1 MLLKT
6 NYFTL
11 ILLFFSLQL
20 SAQTTIIRGAVLE
33 AGTANPLPGTEVRL
47 PTGIG
52 ATTDSE
58 GRFELRLTLGAGR
71 VVLSFQ
77 RASFSTRELEVEL
90 DGKAEID
97 LGNIEL
103 SPKEES
109 DIFGSEDLIPTITI
123 TTDDAT
129 GVGDQNISGV
139 LTASRDVFVSAAAF
153 VFGPARFRIRGYD
166 SEHTAMLMNGI
177 PVNDPESGQVY
188 WSSWGGLNDVMRF
201 RENNVGLE
209 AVPYAFG
216 GVGGA
221 SSFDTRA
228 SLQRKQLRFTY
239 SLSNRSY
246 RNRLM
251 ATYTT
256 GPMEGGWAVSL
267 SASRRWAEEGYIDG
281 TFYDAWGYFMSV
293 DKKLNDRHSLNFTA
307 FGAPSKRGRSGAS
320 VEEMYELA
328 DDRYYN
334 PNWGFQN
341 GEKRNARV
349 ANVHQPMGIL
359 RHDWQLSRKT
369 SLLTAVGYQFG
380 RNGSTALDWYDAR
393 DPRPDYYRNLPSFT
407 FDSQREAVE
416 ELLRSS
422 EAARQINWDYLYDV
436 NRNNILSVENA
447 NGIAGNTVTGARS
460 QYVVEDRRYDD
471 RRLIGNTILQ
481 SNLND
486 HLTLNGGLT
495 YIWHQ
500 GHDFKVLEDLLG
512 GDFYLDI
519 DKFAEFDSTT
529 NREFIQN
536 DIDTPNRIVREGDVF
551 GYDYNINV
559 RQAAAWMQ
567 ADFTYPRFD
576 FFLAGNVGNTSFWRT
591 GNVVNGKFPDNSGGD
606 SEKQVFPE
614 YGFKAGFTFK
624 ADGRNYFLLNGGYMT
639 QAPSTREA
647 FVSPRTRND
656 VAEGLDTRKILSVEG
671 GYLLKAPYAKA
682 RVIGYYTQFKDL
694 LWNRSFYLDNAIIT
708 DDGTRGGFVNYIMP
722 GISTQHFGLELGGE
736 FSLTSALKVSA
747 VAALGQYTHTNRP
760 TVTTYLDNV
769 AQELSRQTVYIKNF
783 YVSGT
788 PQTAYTV
795 GLNYNSPKFWFAN
808 LNFNY
813 FDNIW
818 IDFNPARRTL
828 EAVAYSQDPQFGEE
842 VVTPDSPLWNEII
855 DQEKAPS
862 AFTVDFFG
870 GKSFKFGNVFLY
882 LNLGVSNILDNRN
895 FITGGYEQLRFDY
908 ETKDVN
914 RFPSRYYYAFG
925 RNYFIN
931 LAMRI

>member
-6 NYFTL
+6 NYLTL
-11 ILLFFSLQL
+11 ILLLFSLQL

-33 AGTANPLPGTEVRL
+33 AGTASPLPGAEVRL
-47 PTGIG
+47 PTGEG
-52 ATTDSE
+52 ATSDAR
-58 GRFELRLTLGAGR
+58 GRFELRATLGAGR
-71 VVLSFQ
+71 VVLSVQ

-109 DIFGSEDLIPTITI
+109 DLFGSEDLIPTITI

-228 SLQRKQLRFTY
+228 SLQRKQLRLTY

-422 EAARQINWDYLYDV
+422 EAARQINWGYLYEV

-486 HLTLNGGLT
+486 HLTVNGGLT

-536 DIDTPNRIVREGDVF
+536 DIDTPNRIVGEGDVF

-559 RQAAAWMQ
+559 RQAAAWLQ

-591 GNVVNGKFPDNSGGD
+591 GNVVNGKFPNNSGGD
-606 SEKQVFPE
+606 SEKQAFPE

-656 VAEGLDTRKILSVEG
+656 VAEGLDTRKILSLEG

-722 GISTQHFGLELGGE
+722 GISTQHFGVELGGE

-788 PQTAYTV
+788 PQTAYTL